1 MHLILD
7 FFSTGFSSGAFD
19 AFSAVIDVVSWEDKK

>member
-7 FFSTGFSSGAFD
+7 FFSTSFSSGAFD
-19 AFSAVIDVVSWEDKK
+19 SVGAVIDVVFWHDKK

>member
-7 FFSTGFSSGAFD
+7 FFSTGFSSGALDGFG
-19 AFSAVIDVVSWEDKK
+19 AVIDVVFWHDKK